1 MNLSRLT
8 FSLLIAIASISI
20 LVVGKE
26 FIIPM
31 ILALFIWFL
40 IKEIRNFAGKIPFIG
55 TKSPKWLL
63 SILSSIV
70 LFGILGFVVN
80 ILVDNINNLT
90 NNLSDYEKN
99 LSILNDRIIISYHI
113 NVLDMWSNY
122 VGEFDF
128 SNILTELLN
137 SITDLFGNTFMI
149 ALYVLFLFFEE
160 SAFTP
165 KLKALYPNN
174 DKLIDASATLEKI
187 NKSISK
193 YITLKTIVSIIT
205 GTASYI
211 ALAII
216 GVDTPLFW
224 AFLIFILNYIP
235 TIGSL
240 IATVFPATIALL
252 QFGDLS
258 HFFYVLGVIGVIQVI
273 VGNIIEPKM
282 MGNTLNVSSLV
293 VILSLSFWGMIWG
306 ITGMVLSVPITV
318 IIIILFS
325 QFPST
330 KSIAIILSEKGK
342 ID

>member
-99 LSILNDRIIISYHI
+99 LSILNDQIIISYQI
-113 NVLDMWSNY
+113 NVLDMWPNY

-165 KLKALYPNN
+165 KLKALYQNN

-330 KSIAIILSEKGK
+330 KLIAIILSEKGK